1 MFMTYL
7 EHLSEEA
14 SSYEDKKVFKHRW
27 SERSW
32 RHLMKLYRYMNRAR
46 GLRSTQNK
54 DSRSSFVPRR
64 ARRSL

>member
-32 RHLMKLYRYMNRAR
+32 KHLKKLYRYMNRAR
-46 GLRSTQNK
+46 GLSPTQNK
-54 DSRSSFVPRR
+54 GCKSAVAPSG
-64 ARRSL
+64 AQ